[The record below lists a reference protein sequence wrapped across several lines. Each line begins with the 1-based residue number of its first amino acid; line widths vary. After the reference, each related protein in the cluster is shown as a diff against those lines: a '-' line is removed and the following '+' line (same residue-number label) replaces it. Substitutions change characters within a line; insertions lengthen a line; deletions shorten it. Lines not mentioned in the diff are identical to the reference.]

1 MAQLRQAGVPSGIIA
16 KVVVEKIAQK
26 WTPLEAK
33 FERQYLNDEID
44 AKRLAELHDERAQEE
59 ERELRAA
66 LGEGYRE
73 WHREHI
79 VQNMNLGG
87 LRPCQEQKEPLYLLE
102 TDWRRRWGAWAGS
115 YERE

>member
-44 AKRLAELHDERAQEE
+44 AKPDQESNPADGRLAPACSGLIHLPSIRG
-59 ERELRAA
+59 R
-66 LGEGYRE
+66 LG
-73 WHREHI
+73 W
-79 VQNMNLGG
+79 
-87 LRPCQEQKEPLYLLE
+87 
-102 TDWRRRWGAWAGS
+102 
-115 YERE
+115 